1 MNRRDPT
8 LHDPLFILHTDI
20 ELMALFMRFFIG
32 SYIAMIFVSI
42 ALFTNSFFRGAMNID
57 SGLYF

>member
-8 LHDPLFILHTDI
+8 LHDPLFILHADT

-42 ALFTNSFFRGAMNID
+42 ALFTNPFCSWGHE
-57 SGLYF
+57 Y